1 MVNLIA
7 MFFICV
13 FRFRTWMLMKI
24 DMFILLGIEEDL
36 QFQKWNKRKIN
47 SSFKLSFIDDYK
59 DEGDKECNN

>member
-1 MVNLIA
+1 

-24 DMFILLGIEEDL
+24 DMFVLLGIEEDL

-47 SSFKLSFIDDYK
+47 NSFKLSFIDDYK